1 MRIVLEQRQMLKMVM
16 TTELR
21 QAIEL
26 LQLSTY
32 ELMQFIREKAEEN
45 PFIELIEK
53 EHDTPINIRRTDVET
68 ANPLDY
74 SVSNETT
81 IYDQLIEQL
90 VDYDLTD
97 SEKILMEYLIYN
109 IDERGYLTVTDEEI
123 CEQLRVSER
132 EIYQAKNILHQLE
145 PVGIGAV
152 DLVECL
158 SLQAKHK
165 YPENELLITVIENHL
180 HHIADNKLDII
191 SQEVNVSLA
200 KVKKIIKLIQTL
212 NPRPVD
218 ELEEEKIDYVTP
230 DIFVER
236 LGESNQFSIS
246 LNDYYLPEI
255 TLNHTYSN
263 DCKQVK
269 ELSKYVDSHI
279 QKFQWL
285 LKSIEQRRM
294 TILKI
299 MEVIVNRQHA
309 YLSDGSPTTLKALT
323 LKEVA
328 EEIGMHES
336 TVSRATM
343 NKVVQTPVGTFD
355 LRKLFSKKLATKDG
369 KSTSQSKVKALLVEM
384 INNEDKQKP
393 LSDQKISDLFKKEK
407 KIVISRRTVAKYRE
421 ELHIPSSTKRKTFS

>member
-1 MRIVLEQRQMLKMVM
+1 MMRIVLEQRQMLKMVM

-32 ELMQFIREKAEEN
+32 ELMQFIREQAEEN

-53 EHDTPINIRRTDVET
+53 DHDTPINIRRTSVDS
-68 ANPLDY
+68 ANPIDY
-74 SVSNETT
+74 SVSDKKT
-81 IYDQLIEQL
+81 IYDQLMEQL

-97 SEKILMEYLIYN
+97 FEKTLMEYLIYN
-109 IDERGYLTVTDEEI
+109 IDEQGYLTITDEEVCDHLGI
-123 CEQLRVSER
+123 SEKEVYR
-132 EIYQAKNILHQLE
+132 AKNILHQLE
-145 PVGIGAV
+145 PAGIGAG
-152 DLVECL
+152 DLYECL
-158 SLQAKHK
+158 VIQAKRK
-165 YPENELLITVIENHL
+165 FPGNGMLVTIIENHL
-180 HHIADNKLDII
+180 TNIAENKWDII
-191 SQEVNVSLA
+191 AEDLNVSLQ
-200 KVKKIIKLIQTL
+200 KIKDLIKMIQTL

-218 ELEEEKIDYVTP
+218 QLEGEKAEYVTP
-230 DIFVER
+230 DIFIDR
-236 LGESNQFSIS
+236 LEESNQFSIS

-255 TLNHTYSN
+255 KFNYTYSN
-263 DCKQVK
+263 ECKHVN
-269 ELSKYVDSHI
+269 ELSKYVDNHF

-285 LKSIEQRRM
+285 LKSIEQRRT

-299 MEVIVNRQHA
+299 MDVIVNRQHA
-309 YLSDGSPTTLKALT
+309 YLSIGSPTALEALT

-328 EEIGMHES
+328 DEIGMHES

-384 INNEDKQKP
+384 IDNEDKQKP
-393 LSDQKISDLFKKEK
+393 LSDQKISDLFKQEK

-421 ELHIPSSTKRKTFS
+421 ELHIPSSTKRKI